1 MPKSIEQIV
10 DLVCECLEVDFNKLT
25 KRDTPCQDCIDA
37 RHIIIYFTKELTELT
52 HAQIALYF
60 GRKLANGKGDHA
72 ASIYAHKLTPN
83 LIKVDKNFRA
93 KYLKVKD
100 KIDNLAQ

>member
-1 MPKSIEQIV
+1 MPKSITQII
-10 DLVCECLEVDFNKLT
+10 DLVCECLNVDSTKLT

-52 HAQIALYF
+52 HAEIALYF
-60 GRKLANGKGDHA
+60 NRKLANGKGDHA
-72 ASIYAHKLTPN
+72 ASIYAYRLTLN
-83 LIKVDKNFRA
+83 LIKVDKHFRE
-93 KYLKVKD
+93 KYTKVKE